1 MRLLTILLALSAAP
15 ACAQAPVVVEHG
27 IYDVHL
33 ILHKVGSEEYSVT
46 REGAQRKLT
55 ATVTTNDRGMIRTS
69 ITTLDFAANGAP
81 LRLHQQ
87 SAPAGTQAATAP
99 APASDIDISSARVV
113 ASEAGISRTF
123 AKPSTAFPAVAN
135 MPASVQMMLIRY
147 WETHGR
153 PTRLPLLR
161 AGEGALPIEIRLV
174 GHEAF
179 NLHGHTL
186 RLARYTVANLIFG
199 REILWMNDSH
209 RVAAIMTFA
218 GGLPQEFVLDQYAS
232 AFDSLVQSGVTQEML
247 DLAELTQAVRPE
259 AAGAYAIVGA
269 RMVNTQ
275 PNATDPVIE
284 NAVVVVRD
292 GRIAA
297 AGPVRSITLP
307 PGIRIVHAEG
317 KTILPGLYEM
327 HSHYSGVEFGPALL
341 ASGITTARD
350 CGGEFAFLIHTR
362 SAIEHGQLGP
372 RLLLAGLIDSG
383 GPLGFGGFLVDTP
396 EQARRLVDLYADQHF
411 DQIKVYTQLQPQIL
425 QTVAAEAHARGLT
438 VTGHVPAA
446 VDTFAGI
453 AFGMDQINHLQFV
466 TRAMQAPGSKT
477 PFTAADLDSP
487 RAHELIALLAQK
499 HIVVDPTLGWGEMA
513 GHPKTIPTVSFEPGV
528 ESAPFP
534 LAWRFAT
541 IGTPVAEGQ
550 AEHDQVAF
558 NNRMA
563 LNRRVV
569 GELFHAGIPIVP
581 GSDTNLI
588 GYGLDR
594 ELELYVEAGM
604 TPLEAIRS
612 ATIVSAQAMHRETDS
627 GSIEPGKRADLV
639 IVDGNPLN
647 NISDIRHVA
656 KVVTAGRLY
665 DSHALG
671 RVVGFNRE

>member
-1 MRLLTILLALSAAP
+1 M
-15 ACAQAPVVVEHG
+15 EHG
-27 IYDVHL
+27 VYDVHL
-33 ILHKVGSEEYSVT
+33 ILHKVGSEEYRIT
-46 REGAQRKLT
+46 REGSERKLT
-55 ATVTTNDRGMIRTS
+55 AVVTTNDRGMVRTS
-69 ITTLDFAANGAP
+69 TTTLDFAANGTP
-81 LRLHQQ
+81 IRLRQQ
-87 SAPAGTQAATAP
+87 STPAGAPTAAPAAP
-99 APASDIDISSARVV
+99 PSDIDLGGSRVI

-123 AKPSTAFPAVAN
+123 AKPPMAFPAVAN
-135 MPASVQMMLIRY
+135 MPASVQMMLVRY

-153 PTRLPLLR
+153 PARLPILR
-161 AGEGALPIEIRLV
+161 AGEGALPVEIRLV

-179 NLHGHTL
+179 SLHGHTL
-186 RLARYTVANLIFG
+186 RLARYTIANLIFG
-199 REILWMNDSH
+199 REVLWMNDSH
-209 RVAAIMTFA
+209 RVAAVMTFA
-218 GGLPQEFVLDQYAS
+218 GGLPQEFVLDQYAA
-232 AFDSLVQSGVTQEML
+232 AFDGLVQSGVTQEML
-247 DLAELTQAVRPE
+247 DLAELTHSVRPE
-259 AAGAYAIVGA
+259 AAGTYAIVGA

-275 PNATDPVIE
+275 PDAATPTIE
-284 NAVVVVRD
+284 NAAVLIRD

-297 AGPVRSITLP
+297 AGPAGSVAIP
-307 PGIRIVHAEG
+307 PGTRIVHAEG
-317 KTILPGLYEM
+317 KTLLPGLYEM

-341 ASGITTARD
+341 ASGVTTARD
-350 CGGEFAFLIHTR
+350 CGGEFTFLTHTR

-383 GPLGFGGFLVDTP
+383 GPLGFGAFLVDTP
-396 EQARRLVDLYADQHF
+396 DKARQIVDLYADQHF

-425 QTVAAEAHARGLT
+425 QTIAAEAHARGLT

-453 AFGMDQINHLQFV
+453 AFGMDQINHLQFI
-466 TRAMQAPGSKT
+466 TRAMQPPGTKT

-487 RAHELIALLAQK
+487 RAHELIALLARK

-528 ESAPFP
+528 EAAPFP
-534 LAWRFAT
+534 LAWRFET
-541 IGTPVAEGQ
+541 IGTAVADGH
-550 AEHDQVAF
+550 AEHDQIAF
-558 NNRMA
+558 NDRMA

-569 GELFHAGIPIVP
+569 GELFHAGVPIVP

-612 ATIVSAQAMHRETDS
+612 ATLVSAQAMHREADS

-639 IVDGNPLN
+639 LIDGNPLD
-647 NISDIRHVA
+647 NISDLRRVA

-671 RVVGFNRE
+671 RVVGFNR